1 MNRDRAYGITRR
13 SPSIR
18 AGDQGRSVASRG
30 EKTLGEGMPQRDDKR
45 ASGVS
50 FVPAAEPNGRLV
62 PEPTPAL
69 NGTGNGIPEPTE
81 RHEDPSESRMHGLV
95 RDRMPA
101 QPAQGL
107 VLPVPLRVMMLYD
120 MDACHGPT
128 GVTRHALAQLER
140 LARRDD
146 VSLRLISG
154 RMIHPDGLAYWES
167 LDDLP
172 RRELPIRTR
181 DLLRWWRIKPWPP
194 IEWLTGEA
202 DWIYCPAEYA
212 VPSRRARRAVTSHDV
227 LQHLRFQP
235 PKNRELLASAFGK
248 ADLILSVSHFNTQ
261 QLLEAFPGC
270 EGRVAHVPNA
280 AEDLFFEP
288 ASPRERE
295 QVRADLALP
304 PRVPYLLSVANFQSR
319 KNLARL
325 IRAAAELPEVATGE
339 LALVLLGTGAE
350 DEARP
355 LRDAMASVGRKA
367 IIRMPGYRQG
377 KVLRAAY
384 AEAAALVFPSFCES
398 FGIPV
403 VEAMAQGIPAA
414 LADSTA
420 LPEIGSDA
428 GWYFDPQSQ
437 DAITAT
443 LRELLDDSEECARRV
458 TLGRTIAARYRWQTA
473 NDRLVE
479 ALAAGR

>member
-1 MNRDRAYGITRR
+1 
-13 SPSIR
+13 
-18 AGDQGRSVASRG
+18 
-30 EKTLGEGMPQRDDKR
+30 MPQRDAER
-45 ASGVS
+45 ASGTS
-50 FVPAAEPNGRLV
+50 FVPAAQ
-62 PEPTPAL
+62 PEGPIPPETTPAR
-69 NGTGNGIPEPTE
+69 NGTGNGSPERLGRDEGLT
-81 RHEDPSESRMHGLV
+81 ESRLHSPDG
-95 RDRMPA
+95 DRIVA

-107 VLPVPLRVMMLYD
+107 VLPVPLRVVMLYD

-128 GVTRHALAQLER
+128 GVTRHAVAQLER

-146 VSLRLISG
+146 VALRLISG
-154 RMIHPDGLAYWES
+154 RMAHPDGLAYWES
-167 LDDLP
+167 LNDLS

-194 IEWLTGEA
+194 IEWLTGPA

-212 VPSRRARRAVTSHDV
+212 VPSRGVRRAVTSHDV

-235 PKNRELLASAFGK
+235 PKNRELLAHAFGK
-248 ADLILSVSHFNTQ
+248 ADLILSVSHFNTR
-261 QLLEAFPGC
+261 QLVEAFPGC

-288 ASPRERE
+288 ASPRERA

-304 PRVPYLLSVANFQSR
+304 ARVPYLLSVANFQPR
-319 KNLARL
+319 KNLVRL
-325 IRAAAELPEVATGE
+325 IRAVAALPEVASGE

-355 LRDAMASVGRKA
+355 LREAIAAVGRKA

-377 KVLRAAY
+377 KILRAAY
-384 AEAAALVFPSFCES
+384 AEATALVFPSLCES

-420 LPEIGSDA
+420 LPEIGGDA
-428 GWYFDPQSQ
+428 GWYFDPESQ
-437 DAITAT
+437 DAITAS
-443 LRELLDDSEECARRV
+443 LRDLLDHPETCAARV
-458 TLGRTIAARYRWQTA
+458 ARGRIIAARYRWQTA
-473 NDRLVE
+473 NDKLVQ
-479 ALAAGR
+479 ALAAAR